1 MTTRKRAREPI
12 NDADLGIL
20 GTEDM
25 DNTNASSAQ
34 NGVKCLLAVLLFNTM
49 LIVGQRKRARASL
62 DEAQSDSDTNI
73 TDEELLDEQATQF
86 TTQQRT
92 KKHKANE
99 AADNGIIETVTCTNF
114 MCHEYLEVQ
123 LGPLINFIIGHNG
136 SGKSAILTAITIC
149 LGGKATTTNR
159 GQSLKSFIKEGQEWV
174 LYGRAPTTALTALGP
189 LHFASKLRI
198 PRIVPIN
205 MKSTVTLSS

>member
-1 MTTRKRAREPI
+1 MLT
-12 NDADLGIL
+12 
-20 GTEDM
+20 
-25 DNTNASSAQ
+25 
-34 NGVKCLLAVLLFNTM
+34 VK
-49 LIVGQRKRARASL
+49 QRKRARVSY
-62 DEAQSDSDTNI
+62 EGTQSGSDTNT

-92 KKHKANE
+92 KKNKTNE

-174 LYGRAPTTALTALGP
+174 ILDERSLQ
-189 LHFASKLRI
+189 H
-198 PRIVPIN
+198 
-205 MKSTVTLSS
+205 